1 MNCAVHTEREA
12 SGYCRNCGK
21 ALCGECTR
29 AVREVLY
36 CEDCLAKVM
45 GHAGGAAATAAA
57 GPGAAAA
64 GTPHTGNPGIAFV
77 LGFCPGLGAIY
88 NGEYNKAI
96 IHILVFAM
104 LVAGANTA
112 HGGMEPVFGLSIAGF
127 IFYMAFD
134 ALRTARNLRAGTP
147 LTPDPLETWTKEKPV
162 GPILLIALG
171 VLFLLDNFGW
181 LPWERIG
188 RFWPL
193 LLIGAGVMLLRKRLG
208 QTS

>member
-21 ALCGECTR
+21 ALCAECTR

-45 GHAGGAAATAAA
+45 GHAGGAATAAP
-57 GPGAAAA
+57 GPVAAAA
-64 GTPHTGNPGIAFV
+64 GTANTGNPGIAFV

-96 IHILVFAM
+96 IHILVFSM

-147 LTPDPLETWTKEKPV
+147 LTPDPVETWTKEKPV

-171 VLFLLDNFGW
+171 VMFLLDNFGW

-193 LLIGAGVMLLRKRLG
+193 LLIAAGVMLLRKRLG

>member
-1 MNCAVHTEREA
+1 MNCAVHAEREA
-12 SGYCRNCGK
+12 AGYCRNCGK

-29 AVREVLY
+29 AVREALY

-45 GHAGGAAATAAA
+45 GQTATAAA
-57 GPGAAAA
+57 GPGAPAS
-64 GTPHTGNPGIAFV
+64 GNPSTSSPGIAFV

-88 NGEYNKAI
+88 NGQYNKAL
-96 IHILVFAM
+96 IHILVFAT
-104 LVAGANTA
+104 LVAGASTA
-112 HGGMEPVFGLSIAGF
+112 HGGLEPVFGLSIAGF

-134 ALRTARNLRAGTP
+134 SLRTARNLRTGAP
-147 LTPDPLETWTKEKPV
+147 PAPDPMETWTREKPV

-181 LPWERIG
+181 LPWERMQ

-193 LLIGAGVMLLRKRLG
+193 LLIAAGVILLRKRLG
-208 QTS
+208 RTS